1 MDAASRTYRRPIHP
15 ARRRRCV
22 PSPCCVRLRHWRASS
37 RSQGQPALRPA
48 RSLRRPATPEAP
60 RPSTLTPISLL
71 GPASAPRPVARPV
84 SLLVG
89 SRGADTVPELEA
101 VATAPALAPGTL
113 PQGPVAG
120 LRVLAIVGAGDQ
132 RQALVQT
139 GPNQTAVLVAG
150 ATTQR
155 WQVLEVRREGI
166 VLRVNGRAQL
176 LPIGL

>member
-1 MDAASRTYRRPIHP
+1 
-15 ARRRRCV
+15 
-22 PSPCCVRLRHWRASS
+22 
-37 RSQGQPALRPA
+37 
-48 RSLRRPATPEAP
+48 
-60 RPSTLTPISLL
+60 
-71 GPASAPRPVARPV
+71 
-84 SLLVG
+84 
-89 SRGADTVPELEA
+89 
-101 VATAPALAPGTL
+101 
-113 PQGPVAG
+113 
-120 LRVLAIVGAGDQ
+120 LAIVGAGDQ

>member
-1 MDAASRTYRRPIHP
+1 
-15 ARRRRCV
+15 
-22 PSPCCVRLRHWRASS
+22 
-37 RSQGQPALRPA
+37 
-48 RSLRRPATPEAP
+48 
-60 RPSTLTPISLL
+60 
-71 GPASAPRPVARPV
+71 VARPV

-101 VATAPALAPGTL
+101 VATAPALAPDTL

-120 LRVLAIVGAGDQ
+120 LRVLAIVGTGDQ